1 MKTKSL
7 YNKYRPISFS
17 EVVGQSLVTSLLKN
31 SIKTNNIH
39 HSYLFYG
46 TRGTGKTTL
55 ARIYAKTLN
64 CKHLSEDFE
73 ACNQCNS
80 CVDINKGVDLDVIE
94 LDAASN
100 NGIEE
105 IRQIKEKA
113 NYMIGDN
120 YKIFIIDEV
129 HMLSKSAFNA
139 LLKILEE
146 PPRNVVFI
154 LITTEMFKIPETIIS
169 RTLVLEFN
177 APKTDEISL
186 YLQQILTWEKI
197 EFDSRAIEKIAV
209 LSKNSIRD
217 AISLLEKVL
226 AFEHQKIELSTIEN
240 VFGLISDEILFQII
254 YEEDFEQLMLLIKKQ
269 NNNIVNFVVY
279 FINFFTN
286 LLVNKQL
293 KQTNRMIQ
301 VVNQIT
307 DLLLISKD
315 PYLLL
320 AKIVFLLE
328 ENNIAN
334 SQIETTTTS
343 FVDPISSG
351 EKIKGEQSETITTN
365 STLKTNEEI
374 IAPNEND
381 AFINPLKP
389 EAKFMDEP
397 YDKVVNINHFLK
409 IIDLAKKQ
417 NENQISYKNYFGLV
431 FSYKTHNVYKKYAKI
446 LLKANFEYGSNEGVL
461 ISFVNEADYLSF
473 KEIAFETDFLAFT
486 QELFMEKVLIF
497 SILKDQLRFI
507 DNSFDSFFK
516 KYEATLNETNLKLW
530 KENAMDDEIK
540 RKQQQENLK
549 TFFSNKLE
557 IVKE

>member
-7 YNKYRPISFS
+7 YNKYRPVSFS

-31 SIKTNNIH
+31 SIKTNNVH

-64 CKHLSEDFE
+64 CKNLTKDFE

-120 YKIFIIDEV
+120 YKTFIIDEV

-146 PPRNVVFI
+146 PPQNVIFI

-177 APKTDEISL
+177 APKTEEISL

-197 EFDSRAIEKIAV
+197 NFKEAAIKKIAV

-226 AFEHQKIELSTIEN
+226 TFEQKQIKLTTIET
-240 VFGLISDEILFQII
+240 VFGLVGDDTLFQII
-254 YEEDFEQLMLLIKKQ
+254 YEEDFNELMLLIKEQ
-269 NNNIVNFVVY
+269 NNNIINFVVY

-286 LLVNKQL
+286 LLVHKQI
-293 KQTNRMIQ
+293 KQTNKMIQ
-301 VVNQIT
+301 VVNKIT
-307 DLLLISKD
+307 NLLLISRD

-328 ENNIAN
+328 ENIYAE
-334 SQIETTTTS
+334 Q
-343 FVDPISSG
+343 PISSIVEKKS
-351 EKIKGEQSETITTN
+351 EKINFN
-365 STLKTNEEI
+365 SKVTLKPQETLKIKPEPKTVPKAKDNY
-374 IAPNEND
+374 
-381 AFINPLKP
+381 INPLSP
-389 EAKFMDEP
+389 EKQIISDP
-397 YDKVVNINHFLK
+397 YDKVININHFLRL
-409 IIDLAKKQ
+409 INLAKQ
-417 NENQISYKNYFGLV
+417 QQENQINYKNYFGLV
-431 FSYKTHNVYKKYAKI
+431 FSYKTHNVYKKYAKV
-446 LLKANFEYGSNEGVL
+446 LLKANFEYGSNQGVL
-461 ISFVNEADYLSF
+461 VSFINEVDYLNF
-473 KEIAFETDFLAFT
+473 KVIVFETDFLAFV
-486 QELFMEKVLIF
+486 QELFMEKILVF
-497 SILKDQLRFI
+497 GILKDQLRFI
-507 DNSFDSFFK
+507 DNSLDNFLK
-516 KYEATLNETNLKLW
+516 KYEQTIKEANLKP
-530 KENAMDDEIK
+530 
-540 RKQQQENLK
+540 
-549 TFFSNKLE
+549 
-557 IVKE
+557 

>member
-7 YNKYRPISFS
+7 YNKYRPVSFS

-46 TRGTGKTTL
+46 TRGTGKTTV

-64 CKHLSEDFE
+64 CKNLTKDFE
-73 ACNQCNS
+73 ACNKCNS
-80 CVDINKGVDLDVIE
+80 CIDINKGADLDVIE

-146 PPRNVVFI
+146 PPQNVIFI

-177 APKTDEISL
+177 APKTEEISL
-186 YLQQILTWEKI
+186 YLQQILTWENIGFEEK
-197 EFDSRAIEKIAV
+197 AIEKIAI

-226 AFEHQKIELSTIEN
+226 TLEQKEIKLKTIET
-240 VFGLISDEILFQII
+240 VFGLVSDETLFQII
-254 YEEDFEQLMLLIKKQ
+254 YEQDFNQLMILIKQQ
-269 NNNIVNFVVY
+269 NNNIISFVVY

-286 LLVNKQL
+286 LLVNKQI
-293 KQTNRMIQ
+293 KQTNKMIQ
-301 VVNQIT
+301 TVNKIT
-307 DLLLISKD
+307 DLLLISRD

-328 ENNIAN
+328 ENLN
-334 SQIETTTTS
+334 SNQNTINTKTIEKSTKDLQQES
-343 FVDPISSG
+343 LKIQPLEINNKKENISS
-351 EKIKGEQSETITTN
+351 
-365 STLKTNEEI
+365 KTKKDNY
-374 IAPNEND
+374 
-381 AFINPLKP
+381 INPLVP
-389 EAKFMDEP
+389 EKLIINEP
-397 YDKVVNINHFLK
+397 YDKVININHFLK
-409 IIDLAKKQ
+409 LITLAKQQEDKQ
-417 NENQISYKNYFGLV
+417 IAYKNYFGLI
-431 FSYKTHNVYKKYAKI
+431 FSYKTHTDYKKYAKV
-446 LLKANFEYGSNEGVL
+446 LLKANFEYGSNQGILV
-461 ISFVNEADYLSF
+461 SFIHEADYLSF
-473 KEIAFETDFLAFT
+473 KEIVFETNFLAFI
-486 QELFMEKVLIF
+486 QELVMEKILVF
-497 SILKDQLRFI
+497 GILKDQLRFI
-507 DNSFDSFFK
+507 DNSFESFLK
-516 KYEATLNETNLKLW
+516 KYEKTIDKTNLKLW
-530 KENAMDDEIK
+530 KENEIDNETK
-540 RKQQQENLK
+540 KKHQQENLNN
-549 TFFSNKLE
+549 FFSNKLE
-557 IVKE
+557 IIKE